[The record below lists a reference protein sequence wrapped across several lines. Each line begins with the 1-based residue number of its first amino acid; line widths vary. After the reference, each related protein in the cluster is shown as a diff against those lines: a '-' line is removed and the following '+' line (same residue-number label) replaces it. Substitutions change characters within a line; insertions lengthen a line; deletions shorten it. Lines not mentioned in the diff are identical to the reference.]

1 MAEGVTQEPELAAMM
16 AAAGQ
21 CQLPAVLRTPWLFT
35 QARAIQASSGDVAAA
50 DPGASADRDESTAA
64 VYVAPTMCRCGC
76 QRPVPRART
85 GRPGLYASHAC
96 RQRAYRRR
104 QRLGRAVSPGH

>member
-21 CQLPAVLRTPWLFT
+21 CQLPAVLRTPWLFA

-50 DPGASADRDESTAA
+50 DPGASVDRDESTAA
-64 VYVAPTMCRCGC
+64 HGAAIACRCGC

-96 RQRAYRRR
+96 RQRAFGAHTYRM
-104 QRLGRAVSPGH
+104 QELL